1 MVFQTSTDKLE
12 GHFQDTG
19 TLFTIE
25 TNPAMFT
32 LLTSK
37 LYTYPSRAV
46 IREWSTNAID
56 ACVASNKPVKFD
68 VHLPTP
74 LQPYF
79 KVRDYGS
86 GLSNDS
92 INSLYCTLGASTK
105 RDSNELTGS
114 FGIGRL
120 AGLSYGSAFTIT
132 SYYQG
137 QASTFIVHSEQ
148 GVLKLNTLG
157 SAPTLEESGL
167 EVTVQVPVY
176 SIEEFT
182 REATWIY
189 SWFSTLPHCN
199 KPLYKEY
206 FPEVGEWGLI
216 KKEHKNGISTGLL
229 LMGNIVYPLQD
240 SDLVDILIHAPIGAV
255 NITPNREALVLDAT
269 TVEYLD
275 GVKKDIIK
283 NFHDNTQKTLDTLP
297 STKDKILMLI
307 ERGEKYRKVVGIH
320 PPIKE
325 LLPEVAHLVEW
336 TASTSYYTRDTLRVT
351 FLFDPRRVSKL
362 TCKYAYGKRPGNCF
376 TVFFTDWVDSNKP
389 IILVDIPLTTQDYLH
404 PTIRGKNVLF
414 ITPQDNTLE
423 EVAAIEKDL
432 ALLGLSMVRS
442 STFVAPVAKKTKIKV
457 TEIKG
462 IQAIFTQTV
471 GVISKYSTRPEK
483 LDEKQEYLYI
493 IVNGAACEIHPSL
506 ELTYRLLKRVGV
518 NLPAVVFIQRQ
529 YLPLLKNAS
538 NLSPLKETL
547 QLHLN
552 ARAFATRQKDISQWS
567 TSMVDRVLASQNAP
581 KDVFIKALAEN
592 SLSTQYHITGDE
604 LKIIQEKFTL
614 KVYESYVP
622 YTSRELEKQYPLLY
636 TLSFT
641 QDVSQLRHYFNI
653 ETAKPLPIKEENYS
667 KNDPVGTTAVLSS
680 MVFNSTA

>member
-1 MVFQTSTDKLE
+1 MVFQTPTDKLE

-37 LYTYPSRAV
+37 LYTHPGRAV

-56 ACVASNKPVKFD
+56 ACVASNKPIKFN

-148 GVLKLNTLG
+148 GVLKLSALG
-157 SAPTLEESGL
+157 SAPTQEESGL
-167 EVTVQVPVY
+167 EVTVQVSVN
-176 SIEEFT
+176 SIGEFT
-182 REATWIY
+182 EEATWIY
-189 SWFSTLPHCN
+189 SWFSTLPSCN
-199 KPLYKEY
+199 KPLYKAY

-216 KKEHKNGISTGLL
+216 KKEHKKGMGTGLL
-229 LMGNIVYPLQD
+229 LMGNIIYPIP
-240 SDLVDILIHAPIGAV
+240 SEDLAGILIHAPIGTV

-269 TVEYLD
+269 TVGYLD
-275 GVKKDIIK
+275 EVKKDIIK
-283 NFHDNTQKTLDTLP
+283 NFHSNTQKTLDTLP

-307 ERGEKYRKVVGIH
+307 ERAEKYRKLVGIR
-320 PPIKE
+320 PPINE
-325 LLPEVAHLVEW
+325 LLPEIAHLVEW
-336 TASTSYYTRDTLRVT
+336 TASTHYYTRDELYVT
-351 FLFDPRRVSKL
+351 FLLNTTRVSKL
-362 TCKYAYGKRPGNCF
+362 TRKYMYGKRPVNYF
-376 TVFFTDWVDSNKP
+376 PVSFTDWVDSNKP
-389 IILVDIPLTTQDYLH
+389 IILVDIPLTTQDYFH
-404 PTIRGKNVLF
+404 PTIRGKDVLF

-423 EVAAIEKDL
+423 GVAAVEKDL
-432 ALLGLSMVRS
+432 AILGFSTLRS

-462 IQAIFTQTV
+462 IQAIFTEAV
-471 GVISKYSTRPEK
+471 GVIGKRSTRPEK
-483 LDEKQEYLYI
+483 LDERQEYLYQ
-493 IVNGAACEIHPSL
+493 IVNGATCEIPASL
-506 ELTYRLLKRVGV
+506 ELTYRLLNRVGV
-518 NLPAVVFIQRQ
+518 KLPAVVFIQRQ

-538 NLSPLKETL
+538 NLSPLKGTL
-547 QLHLN
+547 QLHLS
-552 ARAFATRQKDISQWS
+552 ARAFATKQKDVSQWS
-567 TSMVDRVLASQNAP
+567 TPMVNRVLGSQNAP

-592 SLSTQYHITGDE
+592 SLSTQYHVTTDE
-604 LKIIQEKFTL
+604 VKTIQEEFIL
-614 KVYESYVP
+614 NVYESYVP
-622 YTSRELEKQYPLLY
+622 YTSEELEEQYPLLY
-636 TLSFT
+636 ILSFT
-641 QDVSQLRHYFNI
+641 QDISRLRHYFNI
-653 ETAKPLPIKEENYS
+653 ETTKPLPVKKENYS
-667 KNDPVGTTAVLSS
+667 KNDPVGITAVLSS
-680 MVFNSTA
+680 MVFDSTI